1 MANKKNI
8 NNTRSGVPPAKTA
21 QSQSRPQIASLNND
35 NAAAHNSLI
44 NRFANWFIV
53 GGISLLTFL
62 FFRSCLDNQFTNWDD
77 LGYITMNSLIKDQS
91 AAWLSNIFSVA
102 HPVMGNYHPLTIL
115 LYAIEYRNFG
125 LQPWF
130 YHLDSLLLHIV
141 VTIAVYLFIKVL
153 TGRNIAAAIT
163 ALLFGLHP
171 MHVESVAWAAGRKDL
186 LYGLFFVL
194 ASTAYLFYIR
204 NKGTKKT
211 IWYVCVLLLF
221 ACSLLAK
228 SVAVSLP
235 VTLLAI
241 DYLEKRKWN
250 WALLIEKLPHFG
262 LALLFG
268 ILSVSAQ
275 KATGAMDALDVTY
288 KPLERLDLG
297 CYALCTYLWKAVI
310 PEGLSNYYPYPAKVG
325 DVLPV
330 YYNLF
335 IAIVLGL
342 SFIVWRYGRKNRAL
356 VFGIGFFAI
365 NIFLLLQFIP
375 VGNAIVSDRYGYIP
389 YLGLFFI
396 AGWFVSEL
404 FQQKVTVQ
412 KGKIALAVV
421 VAFSLAMGYLTS
433 ERCQDW
439 YSSITIWKDD
449 VAKHPESP
457 LGYSYLG
464 QEYLALYEKATNAS
478 DRRRLG
484 DSSMYCFHMSLLKK
498 PDFITPLISIANMQ
512 RINGQT
518 DSARKNYLQA
528 MALNSKNDQV
538 YEGLGIIY
546 SMNQQ
551 YDSAGYCFRKA
562 IEIRP
567 LMAEGYCNF
576 ANLLDIT
583 GKTDSSLAIYAKAI
597 SLDPDAYMPYLNMG
611 RLFFKQKKY
620 DDAIKNL
627 DKSIERNA
635 EYGETY
641 YLRAVCH
648 AANGNKALAL
658 QDVDKAKALGYG
670 QINPNFYEQ
679 LKLKE

>member
-1 MANKKNI
+1 M
-8 NNTRSGVPPAKTA
+8 PPAKIVK
-21 QSQSRPQIASLNND
+21 SQSGQQAESLSNG
-35 NAAAHNSLI
+35 NAAADYSLI
-44 NRFANWFIV
+44 NKYANWFII
-53 GGISLLTFL
+53 GGISLLTL
-62 FFRSCLDNQFTNWDD
+62 IFFRTCLDNQFTNWDD
-77 LGYITMNSLIKDQS
+77 LGYITMNALIKDQS
-91 AAWLSNIFSVA
+91 AAWLSNIFSFA

-125 LQPWF
+125 LQPWY
-130 YHLDSLLLHIV
+130 YHLDSLLLHIL

-171 MHVESVAWAAGRKDL
+171 MHVESVAWAAGRKDV

-194 ASTAYLFYIR
+194 ACIAYLFYIR
-204 NKGTKKT
+204 YKGAKKT
-211 IWYVCVLLLF
+211 IWYMCVLLLF
-221 ACSLLAK
+221 TCSLLAK

-241 DYLEKRKWN
+241 DYLERRKWS
-250 WALLIEKLPHFG
+250 WRLLLEKLPHFG

-275 KATGAMDALDVTY
+275 KVTGAMDALDVSFN
-288 KPLERLDLG
+288 PLERLALG
-297 CYALCTYLWKAVI
+297 CYAFCTYLWKAVI
-310 PEGLSNYYPYPAKVG
+310 PAGLSNYYPYPEKAA
-325 DVLPV
+325 DALPSV
-330 YYNLF
+330 YYLF
-335 IAIVLGL
+335 IIIVSVLAFML
-342 SFIVWRYGRKNRAL
+342 WRYGRKNRTL
-356 VFGIGFFAI
+356 VFGTGFFVI

-375 VGNAIVSDRYGYIP
+375 VGSAIVSDRYGYIP

-396 AGWFVSEL
+396 VGWYVSEL
-404 FQQKVTVQ
+404 FRQKEKVRTGTIV
-412 KGKIALAVV
+412 LA
-421 VAFSLAMGYLTS
+421 AILIYCLGLGYRTS
-433 ERCQDW
+433 ERCADW
-439 YSSITIWKDD
+439 YNSITIWKDD

-464 QEYLALYEKATNAS
+464 QEYLAMYEKATNAS
-478 DRRRLG
+478 DRNRFG
-484 DSSMYCFHMSLLKK
+484 DSSMYCFHLSLQKK
-498 PDFITPLISIANMQ
+498 PDYITPLISVANMQ

-518 DSARKNYLQA
+518 DSAKKNYLKA

-546 SMNQQ
+546 SINQQ
-551 YDSAGYCFRKA
+551 YDSAGFCFRKA

-567 LMAEGYCNF
+567 SQAEGYCNF

-583 GKTDSSLAIYAKAI
+583 GKADSALAIYATAI

-627 DKSIERNA
+627 DKAIDRNA

-641 YLRAVCH
+641 YLRAVCYSEK
-648 AANGNKALAL
+648 GNKRQAL
-658 QDVDKAKALGYG
+658 QDVEKAKALGYAR
-670 QINPNFYEQ
+670 INPAFYEQ
-679 LKLKE
+679 LKQKE